1 MWPSDRAQFLNK
13 VPRPLPE
20 RTTLRTV
27 RRRLLLGY
35 TNVLLLAIFFGLAVR
50 HYNPHRS

>member
-1 MWPSDRAQFLNK
+1 MLAQFLNK
-13 VPRPLPE
+13 TPRPLPE

-35 TNVLLLAIFFGLAVR
+35 ANVLLLAVFFGLAVR
-50 HYNPHRS
+50 RYEPL